1 MKSYYFLSDLHL
13 RDMQDPKAQNLLRFF
28 ISQTEQAPQT
38 VLFLVGDIFDL
49 WLGKHDYF
57 INRFKP
63 LIEVLKKF
71 IDKGGEV
78 HYFEGNHDLHLK
90 KFWQDDLG
98 VIVHSAP
105 EFFHLDDEIVRVEH
119 GDEMDPEDTG
129 YIFLRWLLRTPLLKW
144 IILNL
149 PGSFVAWIGKL
160 MSRTSRVY
168 TNSIRDPQRILKVI
182 HTHAQKVFSQK
193 PFQVIISGH
202 VHLRDEISF
211 VMGGQKMTCYN
222 LGSWDDKCLVL
233 KKSNRQWQWIDIS
246 LPSVD

>member
-28 ISQTEQAPQT
+28 ISQAELPTKS
-38 VLFLVGDIFDL
+38 VVFLVGDIFDL
-49 WLGKHDYF
+49 WLGKHTYF
-57 INRFKP
+57 RQKFKP
-63 LIEVLKKF
+63 IVEAIKDFIE
-71 IDKGGEV
+71 KGGEV

-98 VIVHSAP
+98 VIVHSGP
-105 EFFHLDDEIVRVEH
+105 EYFHLDDEIVRIEH

-129 YIFLRWLLRTPLLKW
+129 YIFLRWLLRTPILQW

-149 PGSFVAWIGKL
+149 PGFLVASIGRA

-168 TNSIRDPQRILKVI
+168 TNSLRDPQRILRVI
-182 HTHAQKVFSQK
+182 HTHAQKVFLQR

-211 VMGGQKMTCYN
+211 AMSGQKMTSYN
-222 LGSWDDKCLVL
+222 LGSWDDQCLAL
-233 KKSNRQWQWIDIS
+233 KRSNRQWQWIDVS
-246 LPSVD
+246 K